1 MPNYRRARVPG
12 ACYFFTVVT
21 YRRSSVFESRDAQSL
36 LGNVIRECRERWPFV
51 VNAMVLLPDHLH
63 AMWTLPRGDDR
74 YSARW
79 GYIKK
84 QFTSRYLAETGVE
97 QGVSAAE
104 QKERRRGVWQP
115 RFWEHTIQSESD
127 FERHFDYLH
136 YNPVKHQYV
145 QCPHEWSASSFH
157 RWVNAGVY
165 SRDWGCQQSLRFP
178 DVQNT
183 TGDI

>member
-1 MPNYRRARVPG
+1 MPNYRRARAPG

-21 YRRSSVFESRDAQSL
+21 YRRSPVFESRDAQSL

-79 GYIKK
+79 G
-84 QFTSRYLAETGVE
+84 
-97 QGVSAAE
+97 
-104 QKERRRGVWQP
+104 
-115 RFWEHTIQSESD
+115 
-127 FERHFDYLH
+127 
-136 YNPVKHQYV
+136 
-145 QCPHEWSASSFH
+145 
-157 RWVNAGVY
+157 
-165 SRDWGCQQSLRFP
+165 CQQSLRFP

-183 TGDI
+183 TGDL